1 MNMISTGAFL
11 DGMDASEKQETIVK
25 KFARVWEKKNSK
37 TARAGGVSLM
47 ALSLAACGSDD
58 DTTTTTTTTDTTT
71 TTVVTPAGKV
81 FGMKSTGDVIS
92 PNATTAATTSG
103 AGDDHARAATT
114 GDFTS
119 ADMVDLGDGADKLTA
134 NVTEGTANNA
144 VTIQPMLTSVETVK
158 ITMTAVAND
167 TTTTL
172 NLSESTGVDSV
183 EIVVANDADNTVSG
197 ITNAT
202 TVTWTGVGAA
212 DTVATVTLT
221 AASLSAA
228 TDGGADTYTTNL
240 NNADLDDLAIAGVE
254 TITLGLSGKD
264 VDVADLSADAL
275 EALIITGGV
284 EDTTVTTENA
294 HIGSGTAVDFAGID
308 VGEVA
313 LIDAS
318 ASTNKVNVTTNDDTG
333 LTIIGGAGQ
342 LTVDNTNDGGG
353 GDQSNMAVTATA
365 GAGGLAVTL
374 QGGGN
379 AATATAMNLVTVTG
393 SDAKD
398 TVNIASVPN
407 PTDITATSA
416 NEARTV
422 NATVDTGAGAD
433 TVTVNAGVV
442 DVKTGAGDD
451 TLVVTTTGNITG
463 GTNAAVDLIDL
474 GDGTDTIST
483 ADATINASD
492 KTWVSYIKNSE
503 SIRTTATGEK
513 TIDLD
518 LLANTNIVSASLV
531 ATHAASA
538 QAAAADVGGSGA
550 TGTGST
556 GADALDFTGSNAN
569 STLSLTTD
577 LVGQQGQGCSAAAD
591 DAGDTGGAGG
601 VGLDLN
607 VTVDNGNNTATITLV
622 DDADITG
629 GAGGEGSHANSTG
642 GTGGIGLDA
651 SQVDNLNIILSA
663 TDTTADAVAI
673 AGGAAGTAGSG
684 TAGTAG
690 GDISVAANGTIT
702 LTETMSGTA
711 TLATHVSSIN
721 LNNIVGSNVTVDA
734 SALTGA
740 VTIDSTQGNT
750 TITLGSGAD
759 TYTGTEGGI
768 DTVNLGA
775 GNDTMT
781 HTGGGVDVITLGAG
795 NDTIKVAAAYDN
807 STDAMKITD
816 FARGAGGDVISIDVS
831 EVDGATADLV
841 DNLDISGGLY
851 VEGTVGTVTSND
863 SATAFASNSIN
874 VMLGSSFATYAKAE
888 AELAV
893 EAGGALTDIAVV
905 FLNSTSGVAE
915 MYLSDTTANATN
927 DFLLATFSDIT
938 TLDQLAELA
947 AGNFTEF

>member
-841 DNLDISGGLY
+841 DNLDIAGGLY

-893 EAGGALTDIAVV
+893 EAGAALTDIAVV

-915 MYLSDTTANATN
+915 MYLSDTTADATN

>member
-11 DGMDASEKQETIVK
+11 DEMDASEEQETIVK

-37 TARAGGVSLM
+37 TAKAGGLSLM

-58 DTTTTTTTTDTTT
+58 ATTTTTTTTTDTTT
-71 TTVVTPAGKV
+71 TTVVVPAGVV

-92 PNATTAATTSG
+92 PNAATAATTST

-114 GDFTS
+114 GDFAS
-119 ADMVDLGDGADKLTA
+119 ADMVDLGEGTDKLTA
-134 NVTEGTANNA
+134 NVTEGTSSHA

-158 ITMTAVAND
+158 ITMTNVAND

-172 NLSESTGVDSV
+172 NLSESTGVTSV

-197 ITNAT
+197 ITNAVP
-202 TVTWTGVGAA
+202 VTWTGVAAA

-221 AASLSAA
+221 GLSSA

-240 NNADLDDLAIAGVE
+240 NNADLADLAIAGVE
-254 TITLGLSGKD
+254 TITIGLSGKD

-275 EALIITGGV
+275 EHLIITGGV
-284 EDTTVTTENA
+284 DDATVLTENA
-294 HIGSGTAVDFAGID
+294 VIGSGTAVDFAGID
-308 VGEVA
+308 AGEVA
-313 LIDAS
+313 IIDAS
-318 ASTNKVNVTTNDDTG
+318 GSTNKVSVTTNDDTG
-333 LTIIGGAGQ
+333 LTILGGAGQ
-342 LTVDNTNDGGG
+342 LTVDNTNNGGG

-365 GAGGLAVTL
+365 GTGGLAVTL

-379 AATATAMNLVTVTG
+379 LATATAMNLVTVTG

-407 PTDITATSA
+407 PTDITATSD
-416 NEARTV
+416 NESRTV
-422 NATVDTGAGAD
+422 NATVDTGAGVD
-433 TVTVNAGVV
+433 TVTVDAGVV

-451 TLVVTTTGNITG
+451 VLVVTTTGALTG

-503 SIRTTATGEK
+503 SVRQTATGEK
-513 TIDLD
+513 TVDLD
-518 LLANTNIVSASLV
+518 LLANTNIVSAAVV
-531 ATHAASA
+531 ATHSATAA
-538 QAAAADVGGSGA
+538 AAAADVGGAGA

-556 GADALDFTGSNAN
+556 GGDALDFTGSNSN
-569 STLSLTTD
+569 STLSLTTA
-577 LVGQQGQGCSAAAD
+577 LVGQGGQGCSAAAD

-601 VGLDLN
+601 E
-607 VTVDNGNNTATITLV
+607 A
-622 DDADITG
+622 
-629 GAGGEGSHANSTG
+629 SHANSTG

-651 SQVDNLNIILSA
+651 NQVDNLNLVLAA
-663 TDTTADAVAI
+663 TDTTADVVTV
-673 AGGAAGTAGSG
+673 AGGAAGTVG
-684 TAGTAG
+684 TGTVGTVG

-702 LTETMSGTA
+702 ITETMSGTA
-711 TLATHVSSIN
+711 TLATHVSAIN
-721 LNNIVGSNVTVDA
+721 LNNIVGTNVTVDA
-734 SALTGA
+734 SGLTGA

-759 TYTGTEGGI
+759 TYTGTESGI
-768 DTVNLGA
+768 DTVNLGG

-807 STDAMKITD
+807 SADAMKITD
-816 FARGAGGDVISIDVS
+816 FGRGAGGDVISIDVS
-831 EVDGATADLV
+831 EVDGAVANLV
-841 DNLDISGGLY
+841 DNLDIAGALY

-874 VMLGSSFATYAKAE
+874 VMLGSGFATIAKAE

-893 EAGGALTDIAVV
+893 EAGGALTDIATV
-905 FLNSTSGVAE
+905 FLNTTSGVAE
-915 MYLSDTTANATN
+915 MYLSDTTANGTN

-947 AGNFTEF
+947 SGNFTEF

>member
-1 MNMISTGAFL
+1 
-11 DGMDASEKQETIVK
+11 
-25 KFARVWEKKNSK
+25 
-37 TARAGGVSLM
+37 
-47 ALSLAACGSDD
+47 
-58 DTTTTTTTTDTTT
+58 
-71 TTVVTPAGKV
+71 
-81 FGMKSTGDVIS
+81 MKSTGDVIS
-92 PNATTAATTSG
+92 PNAATAATTST

-114 GDFTS
+114 GDFAS
-119 ADMVDLGDGADKLTA
+119 ADMVDLGEGTDKLTA
-134 NVTEGTANNA
+134 NVTEGTSSNA

-158 ITMTAVAND
+158 ITMTNVAND

-172 NLSESTGVDSV
+172 NLSESTGVTSV

-197 ITNAT
+197 ITNAVP
-202 TVTWTGVGAA
+202 VTWTGVAAA

-221 AASLSAA
+221 GLSSA

-240 NNADLDDLAIAGVE
+240 NNADLADLAIAGVE
-254 TITLGLSGKD
+254 TITIGLSGKD

-275 EALIITGGV
+275 EHLIITGGV
-284 EDTTVTTENA
+284 DDATVLTENA
-294 HIGSGTAVDFAGID
+294 VIGSGTAVDFAGID
-308 VGEVA
+308 AGEVA
-313 LIDAS
+313 IIDAS
-318 ASTNKVNVTTNDDTG
+318 GSTNKVSVTTNDDTG
-333 LTIIGGAGQ
+333 LTILGGAGQ
-342 LTVDNTNDGGG
+342 LTVDNTNNGGG

-365 GAGGLAVTL
+365 GTGGLAVTL

-379 AATATAMNLVTVTG
+379 LATATAMNLVTVTG

-407 PTDITATSA
+407 PTDITATSD
-416 NEARTV
+416 NESRTV
-422 NATVDTGAGAD
+422 NATVDTGAGVD
-433 TVTVNAGVV
+433 TVTVDAGVV

-451 TLVVTTTGNITG
+451 VLVVTTTGALTG

-503 SIRTTATGEK
+503 SVRQTATGEK
-513 TIDLD
+513 TVDLD
-518 LLANTNIVSASLV
+518 LLANTNIVSAAVV
-531 ATHAASA
+531 ATHSATAA
-538 QAAAADVGGSGA
+538 AAAADVGGAGA

-556 GADALDFTGSNAN
+556 GGDALDFTGSNSN
-569 STLSLTTD
+569 STLSLTTA
-577 LVGQQGQGCSAAAD
+577 LVGQGGQGCSAAAD

-607 VTVDNGNNTATITLV
+607 VTVDNGNNTATVTLV
-622 DDADITG
+622 DNADITG
-629 GAGGEGSHANSTG
+629 GAGGEASHANSTG

-651 SQVDNLNIILSA
+651 NQVDNLNLVLAA
-663 TDTTADAVAI
+663 TDTTADVVTV
-673 AGGAAGTAGSG
+673 AGGAAGTVG
-684 TAGTAG
+684 TGTVGTVG

-702 LTETMSGTA
+702 ITETMSGTA
-711 TLATHVSSIN
+711 TLATHVSAIN
-721 LNNIVGSNVTVDA
+721 LNNIVGTNVTVDA
-734 SALTGA
+734 SGLTGA

-759 TYTGTEGGI
+759 TYTGTESGI
-768 DTVNLGA
+768 DTVNLGG

-807 STDAMKITD
+807 SADAMKITD
-816 FARGAGGDVISIDVS
+816 FGRGAGGDVISIDVS
-831 EVDGATADLV
+831 EVDGAVANLV
-841 DNLDISGGLY
+841 DNLDIAGALY

-874 VMLGSSFATYAKAE
+874 VMLGSGFATIAKAE

-893 EAGGALTDIAVV
+893 EAGGALTDIATV
-905 FLNSTSGVAE
+905 FLNTTSGVAE
-915 MYLSDTTANATN
+915 MYLSDTTANGTN

-947 AGNFTEF
+947 SGNFTEF

>member
-1 MNMISTGAFL
+1 
-11 DGMDASEKQETIVK
+11 
-25 KFARVWEKKNSK
+25 SK

-71 TTVVTPAGKV
+71 TTVVVPAGKV

-119 ADMVDLGDGADKLTA
+119 ADMVDLGDGEDKLTA
-134 NVTEGTANNA
+134 NVTEGTTNND

-158 ITMTAVAND
+158 ITMTNTAND

-183 EIVVANDADNTVSG
+183 EIVVANDADNTVAG

-202 TVTWTGVGAA
+202 VVTWTGVAAA

-221 AASLSAA
+221 GLSAA

-254 TITLGLSGKD
+254 TITIGLSGKD

-284 EDTTVTTENA
+284 NDATVTTENA
-294 HIGSGTAVDFAGID
+294 HIGSRTAVDFAGID
-308 VGEVA
+308 AGEVA

-342 LTVDNTNDGGG
+342 LTVDNTNNGGG
-353 GDQSNMAVTATA
+353 GDESNMAVTATA

-433 TVTVNAGVV
+433 TVTIDAGVV
-442 DVKTGAGDD
+442 DVKTGAGND
-451 TLVVTTTGNITG
+451 TLVVTTTGAITG

-503 SIRTTATGEK
+503 SILTTATGEK

-538 QAAAADVGGSGA
+538 QATAADVGGSGA
-550 TGTGST
+550 
-556 GADALDFTGSNAN
+556 
-569 STLSLTTD
+569 
-577 LVGQQGQGCSAAAD
+577 
-591 DAGDTGGAGG
+591 
-601 VGLDLN
+601 
-607 VTVDNGNNTATITLV
+607 
-622 DDADITG
+622 
-629 GAGGEGSHANSTG
+629 
-642 GTGGIGLDA
+642 
-651 SQVDNLNIILSA
+651 
-663 TDTTADAVAI
+663 
-673 AGGAAGTAGSG
+673 
-684 TAGTAG
+684 
-690 GDISVAANGTIT
+690 
-702 LTETMSGTA
+702 
-711 TLATHVSSIN
+711 
-721 LNNIVGSNVTVDA
+721 
-734 SALTGA
+734 
-740 VTIDSTQGNT
+740 
-750 TITLGSGAD
+750 
-759 TYTGTEGGI
+759 
-768 DTVNLGA
+768 
-775 GNDTMT
+775 
-781 HTGGGVDVITLGAG
+781 
-795 NDTIKVAAAYDN
+795 
-807 STDAMKITD
+807 
-816 FARGAGGDVISIDVS
+816 
-831 EVDGATADLV
+831 
-841 DNLDISGGLY
+841 
-851 VEGTVGTVTSND
+851 
-863 SATAFASNSIN
+863 
-874 VMLGSSFATYAKAE
+874 
-888 AELAV
+888 
-893 EAGGALTDIAVV
+893 
-905 FLNSTSGVAE
+905 
-915 MYLSDTTANATN
+915 
-927 DFLLATFSDIT
+927 
-938 TLDQLAELA
+938 
-947 AGNFTEF
+947 

>member
-1 MNMISTGAFL
+1 
-11 DGMDASEKQETIVK
+11 
-25 KFARVWEKKNSK
+25 
-37 TARAGGVSLM
+37 M

-134 NVTEGTANNA
+134 NVTEGTTNNA

-202 TVTWTGVGAA
+202 TVTWTGVGTA

-240 NNADLDDLAIAGVE
+240 NNADLADLAIAGVE
-254 TITLGLSGKD
+254 TITIGLSGKD

-284 EDTTVTTENA
+284 EDATVTTENA

-308 VGEVA
+308 TGEVA

-342 LTVDNTNDGGG
+342 LTVDNTDNGGG

-379 AATATAMNLVTVTG
+379 AATSTAMNLVTVTG

-398 TVNIASVPN
+398 TVNIAAVPN

-433 TVTVNAGVV
+433 TVTIDAGVV

-451 TLVVTTTGNITG
+451 TLVVTTTGAITG

-503 SIRTTATGEK
+503 TILTTATGEK

-518 LLANTNIVSASLV
+518 LLANSNIVSASLV
-531 ATHAASA
+531 ATHSATAA
-538 QAAAADVGGSGA
+538 AAAADVGGTGA

-556 GADALDFTGSNAN
+556 GADALDFTGSNTN
-569 STLSLTTD
+569 STISLTTD
-577 LVGQQGQGCSAAAD
+577 LVGQAGQACNAAAD
-591 DAGDTGGAGG
+591 DAGDTGGTGG

-607 VTVDNGNNTATITLV
+607 VTVDNGNNTATVTLV

-629 GAGGEGSHANSTG
+629 GAGGAAVDANATG

-651 SQVDNLNIILSA
+651 SQVDNLNIVLSA

-673 AGGAAGTAGSG
+673 AGGAGGAAGAG

-690 GDISVAANGTIT
+690 AGVAVAANGTIT
-702 LTETMSGTA
+702 ITETMSGTA
-711 TLATHVSSIN
+711 TLATHVSSLN
-721 LNNIVGSNVTVDA
+721 LGTITGSNVTLDA
-734 SALTGA
+734 SAVTGA
-740 VTIDSTQGNT
+740 LTITSTQGNT
-750 TITLGSGAD
+750 TITLGSAGD

-781 HTGGGVDVITLGAG
+781 HTGGAVDVLTLGLG

-816 FARGAGGDVISIDVS
+816 FARGAGGDVISIDVNT
-831 EVDGATADLV
+831 VDGAAAALV

-851 VEGTVGTVTSND
+851 VEGSVGTVTAND

-893 EAGGALTDIAVV
+893 EAGVH
-905 FLNSTSGVAE
+905 
-915 MYLSDTTANATN
+915 
-927 DFLLATFSDIT
+927 
-938 TLDQLAELA
+938 
-947 AGNFTEF
+947 